1 MNKEQIFDEAYDT
14 YNKEIIHQREIQKE
28 EVNRLRSQGKLVR
41 VSLIELLSKEQFIN
55 RIKTDSEFSEKW
67 GLKIEERE
75 LSLDERDD
83 LFDKQYKSSDKKGL
97 EYEIEINKNLPTKLI
112 TITYNGETIESY
124 E

>member
-1 MNKEQIFDEAYDT
+1 MNKEQIIDKAYENYCMSYKDGHEFYEDET
-14 YNKEIIHQREIQKE
+14 VKRSFTKE
-28 EVNRLRSQGKLVR
+28 E
-41 VSLIELLSKEQFIN
+41 FIN
-55 RIKTDSEFSEKW
+55 KCKTDSEFSEKW